1 MVLYENY
8 LICIFM
14 NINENLKNKAKPLYK
29 LVSQGVIRPTFNSL
43 EHLLFMSNGSIGP
56 LKRYA
61 SYSLI
66 INSFLVM

>member
-29 LVSQGVIRPTFNSL
+29 HVSQGVIRPTFNSL
-43 EHLLFMSNGSIGP
+43 GHLLFMSNGSIGP
-56 LKRYA
+56 FKRNTL
-61 SYSLI
+61 YSLI
-66 INSFLVM
+66 RNSFW

>member
-14 NINENLKNKAKPLYK
+14 NINENLKNTSKPLYK

-43 EHLLFMSNGSIGP
+43 EHLLFMSNGLIGP
-56 LKRYA
+56 LKRNTIC
-61 SYSLI
+61 SLI
-66 INSFLVM
+66 INSFW

>member
-29 LVSQGVIRPTFNSL
+29 LVSQGVIRLTFKSL

-56 LKRYA
+56 LKRNTLC
-61 SYSLI
+61 SLI
-66 INSFLVM
+66 INSFW

>member
-29 LVSQGVIRPTFNSL
+29 LVSQGVIRPTFKSL

-56 LKRYA
+56 LKRNTLC
-61 SYSLI
+61 SLI
-66 INSFLVM
+66 INSFW

>member
-14 NINENLKNKAKPLYK
+14 NIDENLKNKAKPLYK

-43 EHLLFMSNGSIGP
+43 EHLLFMSNGSKGH
-56 LKRYA
+56 LKGIHYV
-61 SYSLI
+61 L
-66 INSFLVM
+66 